1 MHLYFN
7 IAIKT
12 ITVLQKKKK
21 KKSGKRPFN
30 VTQNPQAIEKLINLT
45 T

>member
-21 KKSGKRPFN
+21 SGKRPSN
-30 VTQNPQAIEKLINLT
+30 ATQNPQAIEKLINLT

>member
-21 KKSGKRPFN
+21 KSGKRPSN